1 MLLPQTDRHVLLPQ
15 AVLELDLPAWVRPQ
29 DVSIVV
35 LSGAGDMLALE
46 AGAEGAGGGGGG
58 GGGGCGGEAA
68 CASVWQAT
76 SPSPARS
83 VEAGRLEHVPL
94 R

>member
-58 GGGGCGGEAA
+58 GGGGCGGGGSLRI
-68 CASVWQAT
+68 CV
-76 SPSPARS
+76 
-83 VEAGRLEHVPL
+83 AGHLTISRTFGGS